1 MAVSDSNI
9 YALSKTGKKI
19 RLSDE
24 RWSHITESHDYMA
37 GNKDM
42 VFETLEEPDA
52 IVNGDDGALIAVKH
66 YLKTSIGE
74 KNMVVVYKDIKDNG
88 FVITAFMTSKL
99 DRIMRKGI
107 IWKKQQI

>member
-1 MAVSDSNI
+1 MAVLDLNR
-9 YALSKTGKKI
+9 YALSKTGGKI

-37 GNKDM
+37 GNRDL
-42 VFETLEEPDA
+42 VSETLEEPDV
-52 IVNGDDGALIAVKH
+52 IVNGDDGALIAIKH

-74 KNMVVVYKDIKDNG
+74 KNMVVVYKDMRDDG
-88 FVITAFMTSKL
+88 FVITAFMTSKP
-99 DRIMRKGI
+99 DKITRKGV